1 LAMRA
6 AAVNSIFCFFLLG
19 DGEADVVVVVDDGGG
34 GGGWAGEEDSAEG
47 LGAESNFARRL
58 RRSSAEDEGE
68 LLGDV
73 SIALSMFFRFFS
85 TNKNLRTR
93 HIPSLNEELN

>member
-1 LAMRA
+1 MRA

-19 DGEADVVVVVDDGGG
+19 DGEVDVVVVVDDGGG
-34 GGGWAGEEDSAEG
+34 GAVVGEEDSAEG
-47 LGAESNFARRL
+47 LGTESNFARRL

-73 SIALSMFFRFFS
+73 SIALSMF
-85 TNKNLRTR
+85 
-93 HIPSLNEELN
+93 

>member
-1 LAMRA
+1 MQDKRRVFIIGASDFGREIEGWLELTPHNQRDWYIAGYLDR
-6 AAVNSIFCFFLLG
+6 NSNALKGCQS
-19 DGEADVVVVVDDGGG
+19 DYDVV
-34 GGGWAGEEDSAEG
+34 GEEDSAEG

-73 SIALSMFFRFFS
+73 SIALSIFSDFR
-85 TNKNLRTR
+85 
-93 HIPSLNEELN
+93 

>member
-1 LAMRA
+1 MRA

-19 DGEADVVVVVDDGGG
+19 DGEDDVVVVVDDGGG
-34 GGGWAGEEDSAEG
+34 GAVVGEEDSAEG

-73 SIALSMFFRFFS
+73 SIALLSMFFFDKFPQSKSEDTAYTLSERG
-85 TNKNLRTR
+85 T
-93 HIPSLNEELN
+93 ED